1 MVTEKILLQKATEL
15 NLKPS
20 DDDINKQIDDQINQI
35 KAQYPEEGQ
44 FESVLQQNGFTEDE
58 LKESIKESNYNKCSS
73 RRYVKRC
80 NSYR

>member
-1 MVTEKILLQKATEL
+1 MVTEKILLKKATEL

-20 DDDINKQIDDQINQI
+20 DDDINKQIDDTINQY
-35 KAQYPEEGQ
+35 KTQYSEEGQ
-44 FESVLQQNGFTEDE
+44 FESILKQNGITEDE
-58 LKESIKESNYNKCSS
+58 LKESIKKSNYNKCSS